1 MAKPGSTPRVLLAA
15 LLGCAAGALLGFEVP
30 FLVCVLLDKMSGS
43 GWVQVGWIFLFASV
57 PLGAT
62 LGGVVGGILVTRRP
76 RLFAALIALLAAA
89 HGGYYLL
96 SEVIDR
102 PRAYVV
108 NVRGEAGRPYVGV
121 VMTDGERH
129 ELKGALPA
137 QLEYRA
143 VQFGLAIAPA
153 DAHSGGEIA
162 VQVFV
167 DGIPQ
172 PELRSEIGV
181 GGELRSHGY
190 AEWIGKT
197 ASNLWVMNPA
207 EAAKLRNDPF
217 EQLGA
222 APSPSR

>member
-1 MAKPGSTPRVLLAA
+1 MAKPGSTRRVLLGA
-15 LLGCAAGALLGFEVP
+15 LLGCVAGAFLGFEVP
-30 FLVCVLLDKMSGS
+30 FLVCVLLDKLTGS
-43 GWVQVGWIFLFASV
+43 GWGQVGWIFLFATL
-57 PLGAT
+57 PIGAM
-62 LGGVVGGILVTRRP
+62 LGGVVGGIMITRRP
-76 RLFAALIALLAAA
+76 RLFAALIAVLAAT
-89 HGGYYLL
+89 HGAYYLL

-108 NVRGEAGRPYVGV
+108 NVRGEPGRPYVGV
-121 VMTDGERH
+121 VMTDGESDA
-129 ELKGALPA
+129 LKGAVPA

-143 VQFGLAIAPA
+143 VRFGLAIAPA
-153 DAHSGGEIA
+153 DAYSGGEIA
-162 VQVFV
+162 VQVMV

-172 PELRSEIGV
+172 PELRSEVGV

-190 AEWIGKT
+190 AEWVGKT

-217 EQLGA
+217 ERLGE